1 MAKGKAESSSGT
13 RKPRRPAISPEARE
27 NQLIA
32 KAVDLAERQ
41 LDDGTASSQVITHF
55 LKLGTEQ
62 ARLERE
68 KLRRENLLLEAKADA
83 IKNQERDAEK
93 YEHVLRALRLYSGN
107 GDPDEY

>member
-1 MAKGKAESSSGT
+1 MAKGKAESPSGT

-41 LDDGTASSQVITHF
+41 LDEGTASSQVITHF

-68 KLRRENLLLEAKADA
+68 KLKRENLLLEAKAES
-83 IKNQERDAEK
+83 IKNQQRSDEV
-93 YEHVLRALRLYSGN
+93 YEQVMNALRLYSGN

>member
-13 RKPRRPAISPEARE
+13 TRPRRPAISPEARE
-27 NQLIA
+27 NQLIS
-32 KAVDLAERQ
+32 KAVALAERQ
-41 LDDGTASSQVITHF
+41 LDEGTASSQVITHF

-68 KLRRENLLLEAKADA
+68 KLKRENLLLDAKVESM
-83 IKNQERDAEK
+83 KNQQRSDEI
-93 YEHVLRALRLYSGN
+93 YEQVMNALRLYSGN

>member
-1 MAKGKAESSSGT
+1 MAKSKADSSSGD

-41 LDDGTASSQVITHF
+41 LDEGTASSQVITHF

-62 ARLERE
+62 ARLEKE
-68 KLRRENLLLEAKADA
+68 KLKRENLLLEAKAES
-83 IKNQERDAEK
+83 IKNQQRSDEV
-93 YEHVLRALRLYSGN
+93 YEQVMNALRLYSGN